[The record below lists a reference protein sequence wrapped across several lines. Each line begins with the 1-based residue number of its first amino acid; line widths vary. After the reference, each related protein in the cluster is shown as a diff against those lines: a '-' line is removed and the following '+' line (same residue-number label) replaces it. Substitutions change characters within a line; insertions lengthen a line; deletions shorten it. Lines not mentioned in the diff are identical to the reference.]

1 MLDRLDEI
9 KVKAIAELEDINSV
23 PALEGWRIRYL
34 GKKGALTQV
43 LRSVGSLPVE
53 ERRSVGAG
61 ANQIK
66 VLLESS
72 LARKSESL
80 KEASLVASLEHERI
94 DVTLPG
100 YPVTLGRY
108 HPVTQAM
115 REICNI
121 FISMGFEIVE
131 GPEVEWDYYSFE
143 ALNIPKEHPAR
154 DMWSTLWIDY
164 QDERG
169 EMPMLLRPHT
179 SPMQIRV
186 MEKTQPPI
194 RVIMPGKVYRHEATD
209 ATHESM
215 FHQVEGLAVGE
226 DITFADLKGTLFEFA
241 RRLFGPDRRARFRCD
256 YFPFVEP
263 GVDMSI
269 DCFMC
274 EGAGCRLCGNT
285 GWIEILGAG
294 MVHPDVLKGVGY
306 DPEIY
311 TGFAFGM
318 GVERIPILRYGIED
332 IRYFY
337 ANDLRFLSQF

>member
-1 MLDRLDEI
+1 MLDRLNEI
-9 KVKAIAELEDINSV
+9 KVKAIAELEHISSV
-23 PALEGWRIRYL
+23 PALEEWRIRYL

-43 LRSVGSLPVE
+43 LRSVGALPAE
-53 ERRSVGAG
+53 ERRSAGAG

-80 KEASLVASLEHERI
+80 KEATLAASLEHERI

-115 REICNI
+115 REICNV
-121 FISMGFEIVE
+121 FVSMGFEIVE

-164 QDERG
+164 RDEKG

-186 MEKTQPPI
+186 MERTQPPI

-241 RRLFGPDRRARFRCD
+241 RRLFGPDRKARFRCD

-269 DCFMC
+269 DCFVC